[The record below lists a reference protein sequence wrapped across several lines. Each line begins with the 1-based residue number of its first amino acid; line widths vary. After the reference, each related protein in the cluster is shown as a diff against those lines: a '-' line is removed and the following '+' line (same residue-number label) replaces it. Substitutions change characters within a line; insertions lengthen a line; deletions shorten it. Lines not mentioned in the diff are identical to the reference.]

1 MRCVVN
7 DVVLGT
13 LQVPGV
19 SETMVRR
26 VNNSEVDL
34 KKVKVNRN
42 LALGLVWAIEKGA
55 WVVFLFD

>member
-1 MRCVVN
+1 MS
-7 DVVLGT
+7 LTT
-13 LQVPGV
+13 LFWAPCRWVRV

-42 LALGLVWAIEKGA
+42 LGLGLVWAIEKGA